1 MKALLDW
8 IDAVPPVTM
17 SQFVVIV
24 VPLIAAQTLVFLLAF
39 AGEPLLLRRTSSR
52 RQKGGPDGA

>member
-8 IDAVPPVTM
+8 IDAVPPLTM
-17 SQFVVIV
+17 GQFVVIV
-24 VPLIAAQTLVFLLAF
+24 VPFLVGQTFVFLLAF
-39 AGEPLLLRRTSSR
+39 LGEPHLLRRTSSR